1 MTMNYLFIAVIAL
14 FLYMII
20 RGYRTGF
27 LRMVVTFLGLIV
39 ILIAVKKVSPYVSEY
54 LINHTDTY
62 SSVQDKITEKF
73 KESNQKYDNTIRENQ
88 ELTINSYEVP
98 DLLKDNLIV
107 NNTQEMYEKLLV
119 SVFEEYVSA
128 YLAKTAIN
136 AMSFVVLFILFVV
149 AFKILLAVVD
159 LISRIPI
166 IKGVNKFAGGCLGFI
181 ESLLIVWI
189 FFFILV
195 VFIGADSSSTLFGM
209 INDSKF
215 LTVLFN
221 TNALMSVI
229 S

>member
-27 LRMVVTFLGLIV
+27 LRMVVSFLGLIV

-107 NNTQEMYEKLLV
+107 NNTQEMYQKLLV

-221 TNALMSVI
+221 TNALMGII